1 MVKIVLLTTAILMSA
16 ALIVVLIAVIIG
28 FLLPK
33 QHVASR
39 AIALHRKQADVFQLI
54 SDFKAAPSWRSD
66 VREVDLLPPSG
77 GHIHY
82 RERGANG
89 TITMEIVESNSP
101 SRMVSQI
108 ADKSLPFGG
117 MWIFDI
123 SPTAEGCRLNIT
135 ERGEIYNP
143 VFRFV
148 SRFFLGYH
156 RTLDTYLQN
165 VSRKFE
171 ESSVPRDGT
180 PATL

>member
-1 MVKIVLLTTAILMSA
+1 MLKMVLLAGAILVSA
-16 ALIVVLIAVIIG
+16 AFIVVLIG
-28 FLLPK
+28 LMLPK
-33 QHVASR
+33 QHVAAR
-39 AIALHRKQADVFQLI
+39 ALALHRKPEDVFQLI
-54 SDFKAAPSWRSD
+54 SGFKAAPSWRTD
-66 VREVDLLPPSG
+66 VQQVDLLPPSE
-77 GHIHY
+77 GHIRY

-89 TITMEIVESNSP
+89 TITMEIVESSSP

-148 SRFFLGYH
+148 SRFVLGYH

-171 ESSVPRDGT
+171 ERSLPQDGT
-180 PATL
+180 ASTL

>member
-1 MVKIVLLTTAILMSA
+1 MVKILLLVGTALAVA
-16 ALIVVLIAVIIG
+16 AIIVVLIG

-33 QHVASR
+33 EHVASR
-39 AIALHRKQADVFQLI
+39 AISLHRKPEDVFHLI

-66 VREVDLLPPSG
+66 VQEVELLSPIDG
-77 GHIHY
+77 DFRY
-82 RERGANG
+82 REKGRNGA
-89 TITMEIVESNSP
+89 IAMEIVESSPP

-108 ADKSLPFGG
+108 ADKDLPFGG

-123 SPTAEGCRLNIT
+123 SSTPEGCRLNIT

-148 SRFFLGYH
+148 SRFVLGYD

-165 VSRKFE
+165 VSRRFGE
-171 ESSVPRDGT
+171 TSLPQDGT
-180 PATL
+180 AAAL

>member
-1 MVKIVLLTTAILMSA
+1 MLKIVLLVAAILVTA
-16 ALIVVLIAVIIG
+16 AFVVVLIG

-39 AIALHRKQADVFQLI
+39 AIALHRKPEDVFQLI

-66 VREVDLLPPSG
+66 VQDVELLSPAD
-77 GHIHY
+77 GHICY
-82 RERGANG
+82 REKGKHGA
-89 TITMEIVESNSP
+89 ITMEVVESSPP
-101 SRMVSQI
+101 SRMIARI
-108 ADKSLPFGG
+108 ADKGLPFGG

-123 SPTAEGCRLNIT
+123 SPTPEGCRLNIT

-148 SRFFLGYH
+148 SRFLVGYH

-171 ESSVPRDGT
+171 ERSLPQDGT
-180 PATL
+180 AATL

>member
-1 MVKIVLLTTAILMSA
+1 MLKIVLLTGAILVSA
-16 ALIVVLIAVIIG
+16 ASMVVLIG

-39 AIALHRKQADVFQLI
+39 AIALHRKPEDIFQLI

-66 VREVDLLPPSG
+66 VQEVELLPPAD
-77 GHIHY
+77 GHIRY
-82 RERGANG
+82 REKGTNG
-89 TITMEIVESNSP
+89 SITMEIVESDPP
-101 SRMVSQI
+101 SRMVGRI
-108 ADKSLPFGG
+108 ADKGLPFGG

-123 SPTAEGCRLNIT
+123 SPTPEGCRLNIT
-135 ERGEIYNP
+135 ERGEVYNP

-148 SRFFLGYH
+148 SRFLVGYN

-171 ESSVPRDGT
+171 EHSVPQDG
-180 PATL
+180 AVAAL

>member
-1 MVKIVLLTTAILMSA
+1 MLKMVLLAGAILVSA
-16 ALIVVLIAVIIG
+16 AFIVVLIG
-28 FLLPK
+28 LMLPK
-33 QHVASR
+33 QHVAAR
-39 AIALHRKQADVFQLI
+39 AIALHRKPEDVFQLI

-66 VREVDLLPPSG
+66 VHEVDLLPASD
-77 GHIHY
+77 GHIRY
-82 RERGANG
+82 REKGRNGA
-89 TITMEIVESNSP
+89 ITMEIVESSP
-101 SRMVSQI
+101 PARMIARI
-108 ADKSLPFGG
+108 ADKGLPFGG

-148 SRFFLGYH
+148 SRFLLGYH

-171 ESSVPRDGT
+171 ERSLAQDGT
-180 PATL
+180 SMNP

>member
-1 MVKIVLLTTAILMSA
+1 MLKVILLAGAGLISL
-16 ALIVVLIAVIIG
+16 ALIVVLVG

-39 AIALHRKQADVFQLI
+39 SISLHRKPEDVFQLI

-66 VREVDLLPPSG
+66 VQEVDLLPPTE
-77 GHIHY
+77 GHLRY
-82 RERGANG
+82 REKGTNGA
-89 TITMEIVESNSP
+89 ITMEVVESNPS
-101 SRMVSQI
+101 SRMVMRI
-108 ADKSLPFGG
+108 ADKGLPFGG

-123 SPTAEGCRLNIT
+123 SPTAEGCRLNVT

-148 SRFFLGYH
+148 SRFVLGYR

-165 VSRKFE
+165 VSRRFGE
-171 ESSVPRDGT
+171 TSLPQNGT
-180 PATL
+180 ASAV

>member
-1 MVKIVLLTTAILMSA
+1 MLKIVLMAGAAVVSA
-16 ALIVVLIAVIIG
+16 AFVVVVIG

-39 AIALHRKQADVFQLI
+39 TITLKRKPEDVFLLI

-66 VREVDLLPPSG
+66 VREVDLLPPAE
-77 GHIHY
+77 GHLRY
-82 RERGANG
+82 REKGTNGA
-89 TITMEIVESNSP
+89 ITMDIVESNPS
-101 SRMVSQI
+101 SRMVTRI
-108 ADKSLPFGG
+108 ADKDLPFGG
-117 MWIFDI
+117 IWIFDI
-123 SPTAEGCRLNIT
+123 SSARDGCRLNIT

-148 SRFFLGYH
+148 SRFVLGYH

-171 ESSVPRDGT
+171 ERALVQEGT
-180 PATL
+180 AANL